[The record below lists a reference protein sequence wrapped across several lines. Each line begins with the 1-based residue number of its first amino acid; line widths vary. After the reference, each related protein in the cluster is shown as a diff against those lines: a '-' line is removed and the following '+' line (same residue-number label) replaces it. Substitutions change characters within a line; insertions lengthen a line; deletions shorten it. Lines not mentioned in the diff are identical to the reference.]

1 VEKPT
6 GDAERLQMFEDAIRV
21 DEKIT
26 ERFAVLHIDDL
37 KMDPELAS
45 DSDNQPEDSPI
56 AISSDDTKPN
66 LKARNTKKDHAKSSS
81 TTVLKAYRATANDT
95 GPTTGGAA
103 KPRGR
108 TNNSQLAVD
117 AISSIGTFFAPES
130 IRDRQDLKQ
139 TQSAQSLHE
148 RYIYNEV
155 RRLQTENDRLH
166 HKITAETRRAD
177 IAENELRMEKAL
189 NSLKHRRR
197 SPSSDSSGHHYRRR
211 RKYYKRHHSR
221 SASPRRDWPSSSS
234 HCQSRRQ
241 YSSRSPGHSFSEGR
255 DNRDDIYQLPDT
267 VSASHDQDTSPGVL
281 VRVTPKKR
289 QDGTRFYEMSPTQA
303 P

>member
-1 VEKPT
+1 VDKPT
-6 GDAERLQMFEDAIRV
+6 GDAERLQMFEDALHV
-21 DEKIT
+21 DEKIS
-26 ERFAVLHIDDL
+26 ERFSVLHIDDL
-37 KMDPELAS
+37 KSDPEHP
-45 DSDNQPEDSPI
+45 SDNDDQLEDSPI
-56 AISSDDTKPN
+56 AISSDDTKP
-66 LKARNTKKDHAKSSS
+66 KARNAKKNPAKSSS

-95 GPTTGGAA
+95 GPITGGAP

-108 TNNSQLAVD
+108 TNNSQLAVE

-139 TQSAQSLHE
+139 TQSAQSFHE

-155 RRLQTENDRLH
+155 RRLQMENDRLH
-166 HKITAETRRAD
+166 REITAETRRAD

-197 SPSSDSSGHHYRRR
+197 SPSSDSSERHYRRR
-211 RKYYKRHHSR
+211 RKYHKPHHLTR
-221 SASPRRDWPSSSS
+221 SPSPRREWPSSSS
-234 HCQSRRQ
+234 HHPSHRR

-255 DNRDDIYQLPDT
+255 DNCDDIYQLPDT
-267 VSASHDQDTSPGVL
+267 VSASRDQDTSPGVL